1 MTEPKTTH
9 KKTTAKT
16 AENTQPDLEDDNE
29 TASEAEVPQETED
42 SELSDKPLSH
52 ESPRTV
58 SEENAERIEE
68 NKGEEAEEVKEG
80 ESSEDADAASE
91 ESVPT
96 KYPAEE
102 LEILAELWKF
112 SCRVSLPPDVI
123 RHVAPFA
130 KFRKMP
136 ARGQRILRDA
146 LETDSEFRKAVLEEW
161 QKDPLKL
168 ESEHLPA
175 MIEMWLARPL
185 RWRDEVDRFIF
196 LQSNLQTVSS
206 ENADLQAKLRQAEA
220 EQQRARNLQAKRQKK
235 TAKAKSQSE
244 KDQMKRAQAESQ
256 AEKLAE
262 DYEAAK
268 ETVRRLKAEL
278 ASESDGL
285 QSLQRHHNKLRKT
298 LSKRE
303 QRINQLERE
312 VRHLKNPEAEEVP
325 DERRRG
331 FTKDEI
337 WGDALA
343 PQEPRL
349 PIPPPPGVSQFS
361 RTAAE
366 HYVTETSVLFVDG
379 YNFIYIAWPDE
390 TEHLQPG
397 KTERFRDNNKK
408 NSGHKPGLEVFRNR
422 LIDKALSLEA
432 RFRPYNLDQICLVFD
447 GKYPAPQAEYPPQS
461 GIHVVF
467 SPPDKIADDEIVER
481 LSQYPNSK
489 QIAVV
494 SDDQELRSRCYDK
507 GATIMSVTQLLY
519 LFE

>member
-1 MTEPKTTH
+1 MPETETTS

-29 TASEAEVPQETED
+29 NASEAETPQEEAETPQETED
-42 SELSDKPLSH
+42 SEL
-52 ESPRTV
+52 
-58 SEENAERIEE
+58 
-68 NKGEEAEEVKEG
+68 
-80 ESSEDADAASE
+80 
-91 ESVPT
+91 T
-96 KYPAEE
+96 KYPTEE
-102 LEILAELWKF
+102 LEILADLWNF
-112 SCRVSLPPDVI
+112 SCRVTLPPDVI

-136 ARGQRILRDA
+136 ERGQRILRDA

-175 MIEMWLARPL
+175 IIEMWLERPL
-185 RWRDEVDRFIF
+185 RWRDEVDRFII

-206 ENADLQAKLRQAEA
+206 ENNDLQAKLRQAEA

-256 AEKLAE
+256 AEKLAD
-262 DYEAAK
+262 DYETAK
-268 ETVRRLKAEL
+268 ETIRRLKAEL
-278 ASESDGL
+278 KSESDGF

-312 VRHLKNPEAEEVP
+312 VRHLKNPEAEEGP

-397 KTERFRDNNKK
+397 KTEHFRANNRK

-432 RFRPYNLDQICLVFD
+432 RFRPHNLDQICLVFD

-461 GIHVVF
+461 GIHVIF

>member
-1 MTEPKTTH
+1 MSESENKEHTEETS
-9 KKTTAKT
+9 
-16 AENTQPDLEDDNE
+16 EELEK
-29 TASEAEVPQETED
+29 ED
-42 SELSDKPLSH
+42 SEQ
-52 ESPRTV
+52 
-58 SEENAERIEE
+58 
-68 NKGEEAEEVKEG
+68 
-80 ESSEDADAASE
+80 E
-91 ESVPT
+91 ESAHT

-102 LEILAELWKF
+102 LEVLADLWDAAI
-112 SCRVSLPPDVI
+112 RVPSLPPDVI
-123 RHVAPFA
+123 RHLTPFA
-130 KFRKMP
+130 KFRKIP
-136 ARGQRILRDA
+136 ARGREILREA
-146 LETDSEFRKAVLEEW
+146 LELDKSFREKVLEEW
-161 QKDPLKL
+161 QKNPPKC
-168 ESEHLPA
+168 ENEHAAAIAEL
-175 MIEMWLARPL
+175 WLSRPP
-185 RWRDEVDRFIF
+185 RWRDEVDRFVIM
-196 LQSNLQTVSS
+196 QSNIQTLES
-206 ENADLQAKLRQAEA
+206 ENKEIQVKLRQAEA
-220 EQQRARNLQAKRQKK
+220 EQQRVKNLQDKRKKK

-244 KDQMKRAQAESQ
+244 QDHLKRVQAESQ
-256 AEKLAE
+256 AERLAE
-262 DYEAAK
+262 DFETAK
-268 ETVRRLKAEL
+268 ETIRNLKSEL
-278 ASESDGL
+278 ASESEGL

-298 LSKRE
+298 LSSRE

-312 VRHLKNPEAEEVP
+312 VRHLKNPEAEEEP

-337 WGDALA
+337 WGDAL

-390 TEHLQPG
+390 TEHLQPD
-397 KTERFRDNNKK
+397 KTEQFRDSNLK

-422 LIDKALSLEA
+422 LIDKALALEA

-461 GIHVVF
+461 GIQVVF
-467 SPPDKIADDEIVER
+467 SSPGKIADDEIVER

-494 SDDQELRSRCYDK
+494 SDDIELRTRCYDK
-507 GATIMSVTQLLY
+507 GATIMSVTQLLH